1 MVHRVAKSWTQLS
14 NWTTINYD
22 GWWVLFTQSCLTL
35 CDPMDCSPP
44 GFSVHGILQA
54 RILECVAISFSR
66 GSSRPRDQTHV
77 SCIAG
82 GLFTTEPP
90 GKPHSKFT
98 YILLCLSFFFLN
110 HSLTGVFVCLLKKRF
125 SFLKSL
131 KIVATYNLKKD
142 LEPPPMLL
150 SQELCV
156 E

>member
-1 MVHRVAKSWTQLS
+1 MAICDFKFGQIQWHILIICCCSVAKSCS
-14 NWTTINYD
+14 
-22 GWWVLFTQSCLTL
+22 TL
-35 CDPMDCSPP
+35 CNSMDHSLP
-44 GFSVHGILQA
+44 GSSVHGISQV
-54 RILECVAISFSR
+54 RILECIAISFSR
-66 GSSRPRDQTHV
+66 GSSRPRNRTHV

-82 GLFTTEPP
+82 ELFTTEPP

-98 YILLCLSFFFLN
+98 YILLCLSFFFKN